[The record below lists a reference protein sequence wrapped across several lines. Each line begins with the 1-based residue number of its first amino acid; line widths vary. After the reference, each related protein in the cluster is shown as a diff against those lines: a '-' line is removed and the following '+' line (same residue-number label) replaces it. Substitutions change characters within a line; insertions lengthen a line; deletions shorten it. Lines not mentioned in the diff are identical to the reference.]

1 MEYQQG
7 YAQPGFPGAAP
18 PQNFPPAYPP
28 SGPTPPGGYQQYPPA
43 SNLPA
48 RPPTLPTA
56 PSLPQRPGY
65 PANYY
70 PGQGAPGFPGGNG
83 QTVEELVAGAAR
95 QPAGDD
101 IDALIRMAE
110 AGIKP
115 PTKSVEAPAEEATPV
130 EKKLKK
136 DKTRMVYSD
145 PDFSPEEKMAT
156 FSRYAWVPAN

>member
-1 MEYQQG
+1 M
-7 YAQPGFPGAAP
+7 
-18 PQNFPPAYPP
+18 
-28 SGPTPPGGYQQYPPA
+28 
-43 SNLPA
+43 
-48 RPPTLPTA
+48 
-56 PSLPQRPGY
+56 
-65 PANYY
+65 
-70 PGQGAPGFPGGNG
+70 
-83 QTVEELVAGAAR
+83 EELVAGAAR